1 MRTAVIT
8 DTNSG
13 ISTEEAAEMGI
24 RSISMPVLIDGEIY
38 LEGVDLGSES
48 FFTSLTEGK
57 AVTTSQPS
65 PGVVCSAWEEA
76 LNEGFDNVVYLPM
89 SSGLSHSCE
98 SAQLAAANYSGRVA
112 VVDNGRVSVTLRA
125 AVEDALAMANQGMPA
140 AHIKSEL
147 ERRAKL
153 SSIYLAVDDLGYLV
167 RGGRVTPAA
176 AALASVLKVRPV
188 LSIRTGQIEPFS
200 KERGMKK
207 AVAKMFSAAKHDAKK
222 EFDLKED
229 ELVVGVASAGIDPER
244 ELEYLER
251 AKAEFPDA
259 KVFFNR
265 LPFSVAH
272 GTRRARHWHPCAS
285 ETVGKSGFVER

>member
-24 RSISMPVLIDGEIY
+24 RSIPMPVLIDGEIY
-38 LEGVDLGSES
+38 LEGVDLESES

-76 LNEGFDNVVYLPM
+76 LDEGFDNVVYLPM

-140 AHIKSEL
+140 ARIKSEL

-167 RGGRVTPAA
+167 RGGRVTCCCGARFRA
-176 AALASVLKVRPV
+176 ESEAGSVYSNGSDRAVFKGAGHEEGGGEDV
-188 LSIRTGQIEPFS
+188 LCSQ
-200 KERGMKK
+200 
-207 AVAKMFSAAKHDAKK
+207 A
-222 EFDLKED
+222 
-229 ELVVGVASAGIDPER
+229 
-244 ELEYLER
+244 
-251 AKAEFPDA
+251 
-259 KVFFNR
+259 
-265 LPFSVAH
+265 
-272 GTRRARHWHPCAS
+272 
-285 ETVGKSGFVER
+285 

>member
-188 LSIRTGQIEPFS
+188 PSIRTGQIEPFS

-251 AKAEFPDA
+251 AKAEFKGVLQQA
-259 KVFFNR
+259 S
-265 LPFSVAH
+265 LLCCGAH

>member
-24 RSISMPVLIDGEIY
+24 RSIPMPVLIDGEIY
-38 LEGVDLGSES
+38 LEGVDLESES

-125 AVEDALAMANQGMPA
+125 AVEDAFAMANQGMPA

-188 LSIRTGQIEPFS
+188 LSIRTGRIEPFS

-251 AKAEFPDA
+251 AKAKGILQPA
-259 KVFFNR
+259 A
-265 LPFSVAH
+265 LLCCGAH
-272 GTRRARHWHPCAS
+272 GARCARHWHPCAS
-285 ETVGKSGFVER
+285 ETADKSGFIER

>member
-24 RSISMPVLIDGEIY
+24 RSIPMPVLIDGEIY
-38 LEGVDLGSES
+38 LEGVDLESES
-48 FFTSLTEGK
+48 FFASLTEGK

-76 LNEGFDNVVYLPM
+76 LDEGFDNVVYLPM

-207 AVAKMFSAAKHDAKK
+207 AVANVLSSQTRCQERVRSQRGRAGG
-222 EFDLKED
+222 
-229 ELVVGVASAGIDPER
+229 VGCER
-244 ELEYLER
+244 GDR
-251 AKAEFPDA
+251 P
-259 KVFFNR
+259 
-265 LPFSVAH
+265 
-272 GTRRARHWHPCAS
+272 
-285 ETVGKSGFVER
+285 

>member
-13 ISTEEAAEMGI
+13 ISIEEAAEMGI
-24 RSISMPVLIDGEIY
+24 RSIPMPVLIDGEIY
-38 LEGVDLGSES
+38 LEGVDLESEG
-48 FFTSLTEGK
+48 FFASLTEGK

-125 AVEDALAMANQGMPA
+125 AVEDALSMANQGMPA

-176 AALASVLKVRPV
+176 AALASVLK
-188 LSIRTGQIEPFS
+188 
-200 KERGMKK
+200 
-207 AVAKMFSAAKHDAKK
+207 
-222 EFDLKED
+222 
-229 ELVVGVASAGIDPER
+229 
-244 ELEYLER
+244 
-251 AKAEFPDA
+251 
-259 KVFFNR
+259 
-265 LPFSVAH
+265 
-272 GTRRARHWHPCAS
+272 
-285 ETVGKSGFVER
+285 

>member
-24 RSISMPVLIDGEIY
+24 RSIPMPVLIDGEIY
-38 LEGVDLGSES
+38 LEGVDLESES

-76 LNEGFDNVVYLPM
+76 LDEGFDNVVYLPM

-140 AHIKSEL
+140 ARIKSEL

-153 SSIYLAVDDLGYLV
+153 SGIYLAVDDLGYLV
-167 RGGRVTPAA
+167 QGGRVTPAA

-207 AVAKMFSAAKHDAKK
+207 AVAKMFSAAK
-222 EFDLKED
+222 LM
-229 ELVVGVASAGIDPER
+229 PR
-244 ELEYLER
+244 
-251 AKAEFPDA
+251 
-259 KVFFNR
+259 
-265 LPFSVAH
+265 
-272 GTRRARHWHPCAS
+272 
-285 ETVGKSGFVER
+285 KSSISKRTSLWWGSRVQG

>member
-207 AVAKMFSAAKHDAKK
+207 AVAKMFSAPNTMPRKSSISKRTSWWWG
-222 EFDLKED
+222 L
-229 ELVVGVASAGIDPER
+229 
-244 ELEYLER
+244 
-251 AKAEFPDA
+251 
-259 KVFFNR
+259 
-265 LPFSVAH
+265 
-272 GTRRARHWHPCAS
+272 RAR
-285 ETVGKSGFVER
+285 G

>member
-13 ISTEEAAEMGI
+13 ISIEEAAEMGI
-24 RSISMPVLIDGEIY
+24 RSIPMPVLIDGEIY
-38 LEGVDLGSES
+38 LEGVDLESEG
-48 FFTSLTEGK
+48 FFASLTEGK

-125 AVEDALAMANQGMPA
+125 AVEGALSMANQGMPA

-167 RGGRVTPAA
+167 RGGRGHACCCGA
-176 AALASVLKVRPV
+176 RFCAESKARSVYSNRSDRAV
-188 LSIRTGQIEPFS
+188 LE
-200 KERGMKK
+200 
-207 AVAKMFSAAKHDAKK
+207 
-222 EFDLKED
+222 
-229 ELVVGVASAGIDPER
+229 
-244 ELEYLER
+244 
-251 AKAEFPDA
+251 
-259 KVFFNR
+259 
-265 LPFSVAH
+265 
-272 GTRRARHWHPCAS
+272 GTRHEEGSGEDVLCSQARCQEGVRS
-285 ETVGKSGFVER
+285 QRGRVGGRGCERRDRP

>member
-24 RSISMPVLIDGEIY
+24 RSIPMPVLIDGEIY
-38 LEGVDLGSES
+38 LEGVDLESEG
-48 FFTSLTEGK
+48 FFASLTEGK

-125 AVEDALAMANQGMPA
+125 AVEDALSMANQGMPA

-188 LSIRTGQIEPFS
+188 LSIRTG
-200 KERGMKK
+200 
-207 AVAKMFSAAKHDAKK
+207 
-222 EFDLKED
+222 
-229 ELVVGVASAGIDPER
+229 
-244 ELEYLER
+244 LE
-251 AKAEFPDA
+251 
-259 KVFFNR
+259 
-265 LPFSVAH
+265 
-272 GTRRARHWHPCAS
+272 GTRHEEGSGEDVLCSQARCQEGVRS
-285 ETVGKSGFVER
+285 QRGRVGGRGCERRDRP

>member
-24 RSISMPVLIDGEIY
+24 RSIPMPVLIDGEIY
-38 LEGVDLGSES
+38 LEGVDLESEG
-48 FFTSLTEGK
+48 FFASLTEGK

-125 AVEDALAMANQGMPA
+125 AVEDAFAMANQGMPA

-200 KERGMKK
+200 KE
-207 AVAKMFSAAKHDAKK
+207 
-222 EFDLKED
+222 
-229 ELVVGVASAGIDPER
+229 
-244 ELEYLER
+244 
-251 AKAEFPDA
+251 
-259 KVFFNR
+259 
-265 LPFSVAH
+265 
-272 GTRRARHWHPCAS
+272 
-285 ETVGKSGFVER
+285 

>member
-13 ISTEEAAEMGI
+13 ISTEEAEEMGI
-24 RSISMPVLIDGEIY
+24 RSIPMPVLIDGEIY
-38 LEGVDLGSES
+38 LEGVDLESES
-48 FFTSLTEGK
+48 FFASLTEGK

-76 LNEGFDNVVYLPM
+76 LSEGFDNVVYLPM

-207 AVAKMFSAAKHDAKK
+207 AVARCSQQPNTMPRKSSISKRTSWWWG
-222 EFDLKED
+222 L
-229 ELVVGVASAGIDPER
+229 
-244 ELEYLER
+244 
-251 AKAEFPDA
+251 
-259 KVFFNR
+259 
-265 LPFSVAH
+265 
-272 GTRRARHWHPCAS
+272 RAR
-285 ETVGKSGFVER
+285 G

>member
-13 ISTEEAAEMGI
+13 ISTEEAAEMGT
-24 RSISMPVLIDGEIY
+24 RSIPMPVLIDGEIY
-38 LEGVDLGSES
+38 LEGVDLESES

-76 LNEGFDNVVYLPM
+76 LDEGFDNVVYLPM

-188 LSIRTGQIEPFS
+188 LSIRTGRS
-200 KERGMKK
+200 SR
-207 AVAKMFSAAKHDAKK
+207 S
-222 EFDLKED
+222 L
-229 ELVVGVASAGIDPER
+229 R
-244 ELEYLER
+244 
-251 AKAEFPDA
+251 
-259 KVFFNR
+259 
-265 LPFSVAH
+265 
-272 GTRRARHWHPCAS
+272 S
-285 ETVGKSGFVER
+285 EA

>member
-24 RSISMPVLIDGEIY
+24 RSIPMPVLIDGEIY
-38 LEGVDLGSES
+38 LEGVDLESES

-76 LNEGFDNVVYLPM
+76 LDEGFDNVVYLPM

-140 AHIKSEL
+140 ARIKSEL

-167 RGGRVTPAA
+167 QGGRVTPAA

-222 EFDLKED
+222 EFDFKED
-229 ELVVGVASAGIDPER
+229 EHEDGHR
-244 ELEYLER
+244 ECR
-251 AKAEFPDA
+251 D
-259 KVFFNR
+259 R
-265 LPFSVAH
+265 S
-272 GTRRARHWHPCAS
+272 
-285 ETVGKSGFVER
+285 

>member
-13 ISTEEAAEMGI
+13 ISIEEAAEMGI
-24 RSISMPVLIDGEIY
+24 RSIPMPVLIDGEIY
-38 LEGVDLGSES
+38 LEGVDLES
-48 FFTSLTEGK
+48 KGFFASLTEGK

-125 AVEDALAMANQGMPA
+125 AVEDALSMANQGMPA

-153 SSIYLAVDDLGYLV
+153 SSIYHACCCGARFCAESKARSVYSNRSDRAV
-167 RGGRVTPAA
+167 
-176 AALASVLKVRPV
+176 
-188 LSIRTGQIEPFS
+188 
-200 KERGMKK
+200 
-207 AVAKMFSAAKHDAKK
+207 
-222 EFDLKED
+222 
-229 ELVVGVASAGIDPER
+229 
-244 ELEYLER
+244 LE
-251 AKAEFPDA
+251 
-259 KVFFNR
+259 
-265 LPFSVAH
+265 
-272 GTRRARHWHPCAS
+272 GTRHEEGGGEDVLCSQA
-285 ETVGKSGFVER
+285 